1 MKADQMLIKMLQ
13 TFLRVH
19 NTLLRY
25 SKIWRKISNML
36 EDAWQSITG
45 GYNTSQGFRTSHR
58 RCAASQRVAGPY
70 GRPYCMYLIV
80 SGSDT
85 CISQWSGIRG
95 GMSAGV
101 TWEHGNRD
109 GISHREGDFQ
119 SYLERVFLNV

>member
-13 TFLRVH
+13 TFLKFH

-25 SKIWRKISNML
+25 SKIWSKISNML
-36 EDAWQSITG
+36 EDGRA
-45 GYNTSQGFRTSHR
+45 SQAVMIHRRGFRTSHR
-58 RCAASQRVAGPY
+58 MCAASQRVAGPY

-95 GMSAGV
+95 GMPAGV
-101 TWEHGNRD
+101 TWEHGRTGTAYRTGR
-109 GISHREGDFQ
+109 GIKGNQ
-119 SYLERVFLNV
+119 TAV